1 MACQGPDI
9 DGARTLGKRV
19 GEALFE
25 ELLREY
31 GMNNQ
36 LFVIPNSKKRWENN
50 KKRFIKSVEDLF
62 VEDSCNLF

>member
-1 MACQGPDI
+1 MACQNPDI
-9 DGARTLGKRV
+9 DGARKLGKQV

-25 ELLREY
+25 ELLKEY

-50 KKRFIKSVEDLF
+50 KKKFIKSVEKLF
-62 VEDSCNLF
+62 VEDSCNSF